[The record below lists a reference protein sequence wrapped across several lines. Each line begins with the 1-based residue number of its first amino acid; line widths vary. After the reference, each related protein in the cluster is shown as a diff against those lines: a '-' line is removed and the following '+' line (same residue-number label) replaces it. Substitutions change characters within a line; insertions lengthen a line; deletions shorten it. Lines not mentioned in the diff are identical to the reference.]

1 MVYNLMF
8 TFSFQFI
15 SVYIDIPFF
24 MYKYELYI
32 LYNLQ
37 ILCLLTF
44 KIIQVDGLFSGWKI
58 KLVNLDHWRYFK
70 KFQDKKKYMQL
81 EGGYTKCNMKQL
93 TTILSLLYTMVCHKN
108 DWVEQVIKD

>member
-70 KFQDKKKYMQL
+70 KFQDKKKKIHAVARGVILNARRKMY
-81 EGGYTKCNMKQL
+81 GKS
-93 TTILSLLYTMVCHKN
+93 LSL
-108 DWVEQVIKD
+108 

>member
-70 KFQDKKKYMQL
+70 KFQDKKKIHAVAR
-81 EGGYTKCNMKQL
+81 GGYTKCKTQNE
-93 TTILSLLYTMVCHKN
+93 
-108 DWVEQVIKD
+108 W